1 MKLTLFLVLAIAG
14 LTGVGI
20 FAAGCGTK
28 SVKASTPGTLQ
39 PVNDFENYAYQVL
52 EDTQAGLADVD
63 AKIKSG
69 ELPRSITPDYDR
81 AAVLYN
87 TSIALLK
94 RYDAAYRAGSSV
106 EAIQIEISQDLGD
119 LMALGVKMWPNKI
132 KAAPAPPA
140 PKK

>member
-14 LTGVGI
+14 LTGIGI
-20 FAAGCGTK
+20 LASGCGTK
-28 SVKASTPGTLQ
+28 SVKASTPGQLA

-52 EDTQAGLADVD
+52 LDTQAGLADAD

-69 ELPRSITPDYDR
+69 ELPKSLTPDYDR

-106 EAIQIEISQDLGD
+106 DAIQIEIAQDLGD
-119 LMALGVKMWPNKI
+119 LMALGLKMWPNKI

-140 PKK
+140 TK

>member
-1 MKLTLFLVLAIAG
+1 MKLTLFLVLAIMG

-28 SVKASTPGTLQ
+28 SVKAGTPGTLQ

-52 EDTQAGLADVD
+52 EDTQAGLTDAD

-69 ELPRSITPDYDR
+69 ELPKSLTADYDR

-106 EAIQIEISQDLGD
+106 DAIQIEISQDLGD
-119 LMALGVKMWPNKI
+119 LMALGLKMWPNKI
-132 KAAPAPPA
+132 KAPPAPP
-140 PKK
+140 K